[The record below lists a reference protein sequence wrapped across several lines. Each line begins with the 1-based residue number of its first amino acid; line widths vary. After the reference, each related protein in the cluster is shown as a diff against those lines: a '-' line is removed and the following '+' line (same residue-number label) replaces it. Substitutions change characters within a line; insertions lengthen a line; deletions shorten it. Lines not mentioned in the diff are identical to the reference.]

1 MATTRKTMPPTLRKY
16 QALQRKKKS
25 YCAGRA
31 TKADVKRAA
40 TAYVTA
46 AVAKG
51 QTKAEAQK
59 KADKVM
65 QSGCSMTANIRGKKK
80 TATRK
85 RATTGARK
93 TTTKRKTAGRPRSRA
108 RA

>member
-1 MATTRKTMPPTLRKY
+1 MPPTLKKY

-31 TKADVKRAA
+31 TKADVKKAA
-40 TAYVTA
+40 SVYVTA

-51 QTKAEAQK
+51 QTKTEAQK
-59 KADKVM
+59 KANKVLNGACKLK
-65 QSGCSMTANIRGKKK
+65 SASAT
-80 TATRK
+80 TRK
-85 RATTGARK
+85 RKTTATARKRK
-93 TTTKRKTAGRPRSRA
+93 TTTAARKRTRA

>member
-1 MATTRKTMPPTLRKY
+1 MPATLRKY

-31 TKADVKRAA
+31 TKADVKRTAS
-40 TAYVTA
+40 AYVTA

-59 KADKVM
+59 KADRVM
-65 QSGCSMTANIRGKKK
+65 KSGCSMTANIAGKKRKAAPKRK
-80 TATRK
+80 T
-85 RATTGARK
+85 
-93 TTTKRKTAGRPRSRA
+93 TTTKRKTTTTATRRRRA

>member
-1 MATTRKTMPPTLRKY
+1 MPATLKKY

-40 TAYVTA
+40 SVYVTA

-59 KADKVM
+59 KADRVM
-65 QSGCSMTANIRGKKK
+65 KSGCSMTANIAGKKRK
-80 TATRK
+80 AATGTSKRK
-85 RATTGARK
+85 ATTTAKRK
-93 TTTKRKTAGRPRSRA
+93 STTTRRRTRA

>member
-1 MATTRKTMPPTLRKY
+1 MPATLKKY

-40 TAYVTA
+40 SVYVTA

-59 KADKVM
+59 KADRVM
-65 QSGCSMTANIRGKKK
+65 KSGCSMTANIAGKKRK
-80 TATRK
+80 TAAASKRK
-85 RATTGARK
+85 ST
-93 TTTKRKTAGRPRSRA
+93 TTTKRKSTTTRRRTRA

>member
-1 MATTRKTMPPTLRKY
+1 MPATLKKY

-40 TAYVTA
+40 SVYVTA

-59 KADKVM
+59 KADRVM
-65 QSGCSMTANIRGKKK
+65 KNGCSMTANIAGRKRKAAAPK
-80 TATRK
+80 TRK
-85 RATTGARK
+85 RATT
-93 TTTKRKTAGRPRSRA
+93 TTAKRKTAARPHARA

>member
-1 MATTRKTMPPTLRKY
+1 MPATLKKY

-40 TAYVTA
+40 SVYVTA

-51 QTKAEAQK
+51 QTKAEAQR
-59 KADKVM
+59 KADRVM
-65 QSGCSMTANIRGKKK
+65 KTGCSMTANITGRKRKATTAK
-80 TATRK
+80 RKTTAKRRTAT
-85 RATTGARK
+85 
-93 TTTKRKTAGRPRSRA
+93 TTTKRRSTTTTRA
-108 RA
+108 RARA

>member
-1 MATTRKTMPPTLRKY
+1 MATTRTMPPTLRKY

-31 TKADVKRAA
+31 TKADVNRAA
-40 TAYVTA
+40 SVYVTA

-59 KADKVM
+59 KASKVIN
-65 QSGCSMTANIRGKKK
+65 GKCSLAAAKKRK
-80 TATRK
+80 SATTATRK
-85 RATTGARK
+85 RK
-93 TTTKRKTAGRPRSRA
+93 TTTKARKRTGA

>member
-1 MATTRKTMPPTLRKY
+1 MPATLKKY

-40 TAYVTA
+40 SVYVTA

-59 KADKVM
+59 KADQEKK
-65 QSGCSMTANIRGKKK
+65 SGCSMTANIAGKKRK
-80 TATRK
+80 TAAASKRK
-85 RATTGARK
+85 ST
-93 TTTKRKTAGRPRSRA
+93 TTTKRKSTTTRRRTRA

>member
-1 MATTRKTMPPTLRKY
+1 MPATLKKY

-40 TAYVTA
+40 TVYVTA

-59 KADKVM
+59 KADRVM
-65 QSGCSMTANIRGKKK
+65 KSGCSMTANIAGKK
-80 TATRK
+80 RK
-85 RATTGARK
+85 A
-93 TTTKRKTAGRPRSRA
+93 TTKRKTTGTARKRSTTATKRRTRA

>member
-1 MATTRKTMPPTLRKY
+1 MPATLKKY

-40 TAYVTA
+40 SVYVTA

-51 QTKAEAQK
+51 QTKQEAQR
-59 KADKVM
+59 KADRVM
-65 QSGCSMTANIRGKKK
+65 KSGCSMTANIAGRKRK
-80 TATRK
+80 TTTAKRKSTGTRK
-85 RATTGARK
+85 T
-93 TTTKRKTAGRPRSRA
+93 TTTKRKTATRSRSRA